1 MFYNELFQT
10 VIDIVY
16 HYCEV
21 NDVKSS
27 NVTNSLLQ
35 DNYIKERLEF
45 ITNQYIK

>member
-16 HYCEV
+16 HYCEAHK
-21 NDVKSS
+21 VKAN

-45 ITNQYIK
+45 ITNQYMK